1 LNEKHVFYL
10 FEVSYA
16 ESKAGHVN
24 RKFPVSVPSDVKSVE
39 FAVLDDR
46 SGNRSAGNEPDREN

>member
-1 LNEKHVFYL
+1 MKNMFFYL
-10 FEVSYA
+10 FEVSNA
-16 ESKAGHVN
+16 ESKSGHVN
-24 RKFPVSVPSDVKSVE
+24 REFPVSVPSDVKSVE